1 LIHAALPSLAVL
13 SAILA
18 YSSKLKLVRI
28 SFPDPSLWLWG
39 AEMLSAGERFAVNLM
54 KVIALFLL
62 VVWIFVCAASAI
74 APLFA
79 SLRPLRAYTAD
90 LLGSLTGV
98 IALTIAA
105 ALGTPPPIWLSIACL
120 PLIFLSPR
128 VLSVISAIAVIALGY
143 RSIEGALFSPY
154 NRLDVGK
161 WPALGNPLAL
171 AANRDAHQVMF
182 DLRNAHV
189 TDPSLK
195 PAERRTFMVLRY
207 MYDMPFRVSD
217 NKRAALVVGAGT
229 GNDVAA
235 ALRIN
240 YARVVSVD
248 IDPVIIQIGKRHHP
262 ERPYSDRRAEP
273 VVNDAR
279 AYFEQTDDQFDV
291 ICFGLL
297 DSHAMFSAMSTL
309 RLDNYVYTVEAMRS
323 AWRHVAPGGALSV
336 SFNVTAGDWIADRI
350 FAVLTEAT
358 GSRPRVFWFPESSS
372 KTFVVS
378 KGQSLLPPYQTL
390 FEVTQKTDL
399 SSTRVSTDDW
409 PYLYVRPHTFPT
421 GYVIMLISV
430 LIIAAIGA
438 RIAFGSE
445 IYGRGFD
452 PVLFFMGA
460 AFLLIETR
468 GVTDLSLL
476 FGSTWIV
483 NTAVFAG
490 ILIMALL
497 ANLAVERYQPKILT
511 PFFLALFLALTISYF
526 VRPSIL
532 LQLPLVTRGLVG
544 GLINGIPVGFA
555 GIIFSKLLSRSPDP
569 TSSLGSNLLG
579 AMVGGCLEYASMF
592 TGLRFL
598 SAIAIALYGIAFV
611 ICARRGLLT
620 EVAPES
626 SREPLQMHPTT

>member
-1 LIHAALPSLAVL
+1 
-13 SAILA
+13 
-18 YSSKLKLVRI
+18 
-28 SFPDPSLWLWG
+28 
-39 AEMLSAGERFAVNLM
+39 
-54 KVIALFLL
+54 
-62 VVWIFVCAASAI
+62 
-74 APLFA
+74 
-79 SLRPLRAYTAD
+79 
-90 LLGSLTGV
+90 
-98 IALTIAA
+98 
-105 ALGTPPPIWLSIACL
+105 
-120 PLIFLSPR
+120 
-128 VLSVISAIAVIALGY
+128 
-143 RSIEGALFSPY
+143 
-154 NRLDVGK
+154 
-161 WPALGNPLAL
+161 
-171 AANRDAHQVMF
+171 
-182 DLRNAHV
+182 
-189 TDPSLK
+189 
-195 PAERRTFMVLRY
+195 
-207 MYDMPFRVSD
+207 
-217 NKRAALVVGAGT
+217 
-229 GNDVAA
+229 
-235 ALRIN
+235 
-240 YARVVSVD
+240 
-248 IDPVIIQIGKRHHP
+248 
-262 ERPYSDRRAEP
+262 
-273 VVNDAR
+273 
-279 AYFEQTDDQFDV
+279 
-291 ICFGLL
+291 
-297 DSHAMFSAMSTL
+297 MSTL

-532 LQLPLVTRGLVG
+532 LQLPLVPRGLVG